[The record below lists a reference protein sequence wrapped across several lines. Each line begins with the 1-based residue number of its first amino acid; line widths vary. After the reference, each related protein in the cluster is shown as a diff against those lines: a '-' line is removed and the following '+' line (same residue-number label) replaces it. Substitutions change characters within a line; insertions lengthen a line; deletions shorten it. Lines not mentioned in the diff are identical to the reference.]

1 MLQQT
6 ISTSTKRKRTLPSP
20 GSEPTEREIDCVR
33 LAAEGLS
40 NKEIGAL
47 LGIAKRSVDQHLY
60 VAYRRLQGGRCGR
73 MAAVN
78 EFRRRGL
85 LN

>member
-1 MLQQT
+1 MQT
-6 ISTSTKRKRTLPSP
+6 QTETSTKRKRVAPP
-20 GSEPTEREIDCVR
+20 RGSEPTARELDCVR
-33 LAAEGLS
+33 LAADGLS
-40 NKEIGAL
+40 NKEIAGR

-60 VAYRRLQGGRCGR
+60 QAYRRLQGGRCGR

>member
-1 MLQQT
+1 MQTQTT
-6 ISTSTKRKRTLPSP
+6 ISTKTRKRAAPP
-20 GSEPTEREIDCVR
+20 RGSAPTSRELDCVR
-33 LAAEGLS
+33 LAADGLS
-40 NKEIGAL
+40 NKEIGAR

-60 VAYRRLQGGRCGR
+60 QAYRRLQGGRCGR